1 MSFLKKYFNGPV
13 EVISADN
20 FIQCIIRQY
29 EHLWG
34 TQNSGQIFEDFN
46 YKIYELFS
54 ENINIRDLVKRTL
67 NDGMIGLIL
76 EIFK

>member
-1 MSFLKKYFNGPV
+1 MNFLKKYFNGPV

-34 TQNSGQIFEDFN
+34 TQNSDQIYDDFN
-46 YKIYELFS
+46 YKIF
-54 ENINIRDLVKRTL
+54 
-67 NDGMIGLIL
+67 
-76 EIFK
+76 